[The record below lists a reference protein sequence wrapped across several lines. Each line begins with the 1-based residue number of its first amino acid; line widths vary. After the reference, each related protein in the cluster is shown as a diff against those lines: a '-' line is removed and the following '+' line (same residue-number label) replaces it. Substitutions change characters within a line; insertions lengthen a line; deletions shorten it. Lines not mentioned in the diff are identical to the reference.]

1 MCQIARGYKGPRKQ
15 PACLSRRAAFT
26 RPASILCLREVSRRD
41 GKAVPDTA
49 PRIYTVPP
57 RRRDCVPPATRLAA
71 APASI
76 FPPVLRGS
84 APRTWEVPLR
94 RREGLPENYSQRCSQ
109 NAQLN
114 GTVLP
119 QSTQQNRRAFLP
131 STERNW
137 TVSEQIWKFLPP
149 GFRCPRLGAVL
160 PRRLLSAGFPMGAGA
175 SYRPRT
181 IFLDVNGST
190 QKNDDD
196 DDANDNAN
204 DGDDDDGGD
213 DDDNDDGGDDDDDG
227 DDDDGGD
234 DDDDDDDNDDDDV
247 DDDDYDD
254 DDDDDDDHDD
264 DDVVP
269 LPQVVFSRYCTS
281 NDVKELIAAAAA
293 VNRTAGIRLLDR
305 DGSIVSIDPAMPS
318 NSESN
323 PYKVIFEEAR
333 KTAAEAEMIESVLT
347 HISEQFTKCFQIND
361 LKADLTKRVAM
372 LEKRV
377 EMEGLKVC
385 EIEKCKKDITQ
396 LQDVVMTTTNKNNP
410 RAKREFSLH
419 EKLHRGTKYTLS
431 QETVE
436 YLKNPSF
443 NNWHWEPNEMLSL
456 LEHMYYELDL
466 VKEFNIDP
474 IAIKKWLLCVQE
486 SYRNNP
492 FHNFRHCFCVT
503 QMMYGMIYLC
513 KLEDKMSKLD
523 LGILMTACICHDLD
537 HPGYNNTY
545 QINARTEL
553 AVRYNDISPLEN
565 HHCAVAF
572 KILSN
577 PDCNIF
583 ANVDKETWKQIRQ
596 GIITLILAT
605 DMARHGEILESFKQ
619 KVDNFDYANEEHVAA
634 LKMILIK
641 CCDISNEVR
650 PMDVSEPWVDCLLEE
665 YFMQSDREKAEGL
678 PVAPFMDR
686 DKVTKAT
693 AQIGFIKFVLIPMFE
708 TVAKLFPVVEDAMLK
723 PLFPSIEDCMV
734 KPLRDA
740 RDYYEELKQM
750 DDAMAERKKA
760 EALALKKLAASAAT
774 GRLAAGQ
781 RRSRLSTPHGEPARG
796 GGAPPMASGA
806 AHGGPGLGVPS
817 RGRTRAR
824 SEGVGTGLPG
834 MDASEEDDL
843 FSEGGSL
850 DRLSH
855 LTIRKQTSYR

>member
-1 MCQIARGYKGPRKQ
+1 MCQTARGYTGPRKPP

-26 RPASILCLREVSRRD
+26 GPASILCSREVSRRD

-49 PRIYTVPP
+49 PRIYTVVP
-57 RRRDCVPPATRLAA
+57 RRRVCVPPATRLAA

-76 FPPVLRGS
+76 FPPVLPGS
-84 APRTWEVPLR
+84 ALRSWEVPLS
-94 RREGLPENYSQRCSQ
+94 RREGLPENHSQRCSQ
-109 NAQLN
+109 NTQLN

-119 QSTQQNRRAFLP
+119 QSTQQNRGAVLP

-137 TVSEQIWKFLPP
+137 TVSEQIWKFFPP
-149 GFRCPRLGAVL
+149 GFRCPQLGAVL

-190 QKNDDD
+190 QK
-196 DDANDNAN
+196 
-204 DGDDDDGGD
+204 
-213 DDDNDDGGDDDDDG
+213 
-227 DDDDGGD
+227 
-234 DDDDDDDNDDDDV
+234 
-247 DDDDYDD
+247 
-254 DDDDDDDHDD
+254 
-264 DDVVP
+264 
-269 LPQVVFSRYCTS
+269 VVFSRYCTS

-293 VNRTAGIRLLDR
+293 VNRSAGIRLLDR

-760 EALALKKLAASAAT
+760 EALALKK
-774 GRLAAGQ
+774 R
-781 RRSRLSTPHGEPARG
+781 P
-796 GGAPPMASGA
+796 
-806 AHGGPGLGVPS
+806 
-817 RGRTRAR
+817 
-824 SEGVGTGLPG
+824 
-834 MDASEEDDL
+834 
-843 FSEGGSL
+843 
-850 DRLSH
+850 
-855 LTIRKQTSYR
+855 